1 MKASCNTIFSG
12 ERSLSAGRLD
22 IDKVYIKV
30 KADKAIKPEQLNK
43 RYVTF
48 ETHLKK
54 HNYENMLNESY

>member
-1 MKASCNTIFSG
+1 M
-12 ERSLSAGRLD
+12 SAGRLD